1 MLHEGGGGGR
11 GQASFRDA
19 VIDHFWCPWIVMYRK
34 THCSVNRDWSALCET
49 LTAKILNYLRKNIE
63 DQSKIINL

>member
-19 VIDHFWCPWIVMYRK
+19 VIDHFWCP
-34 THCSVNRDWSALCET
+34 VNRDVPKNSLFCEP
-49 LTAKILNYLRKNIE
+49 
-63 DQSKIINL
+63 